1 MCDYSLMEFPNR
13 LAVEG
18 EVLVVHRFRSG
29 SLGLASPEDCDGARA
44 KPCEKK
50 KIWERVKD
58 LLFLPEPAPT
68 PAVCI
73 PPGARLMIH
82 DMPASLQKQ
91 LAIAAEA
98 EVTFMQTSAVENRHR
113 DAVRFRN
120 GRVLRL
126 QELTVGQRVQVF
138 DLGNSSEEEPNWF
151 TTLEATPAIGSSR
164 RR

>member
-1 MCDYSLMEFPNR
+1 
-13 LAVEG
+13 
-18 EVLVVHRFRSG
+18 
-29 SLGLASPEDCDGARA
+29 
-44 KPCEKK
+44 
-50 KIWERVKD
+50 
-58 LLFLPEPAPT
+58 LPEPAPT